1 MKKFYLF
8 LLLSIVIHLIFIF
21 QFNRNP
27 IKNEIE
33 FDIKKGLS
41 VSFQSKIKN
50 KSAGDMSSL
59 IDNSNLDTNND
70 ELGTIVS
77 EINEIKNAIQYPADA
92 LEQGL
97 ESECEWKVLIG
108 KGGVSSKVEL
118 NKPCEYKIFEKEFM
132 RVIGSWKFR
141 SPENTW
147 LEIPVRFKIE
157 RDKDG

>member
-1 MKKFYLF
+1 M
-8 LLLSIVIHLIFIF
+8 
-21 QFNRNP
+21 QFKIAP
-27 IKNEIE
+27 IEDEIE

-41 VSFQSKIKN
+41 VSFQSRIN
-50 KSAGDMSSL
+50 NNSGSTSSL
-59 IDNSNLDTNND
+59 FENSNLDINND
-70 ELGTIVS
+70 ELGTVVS

-108 KGGVSSKVEL
+108 KGGASSKVEL
-118 NKPCEYKIFEKEFM
+118 NKPCKYKIFEKEFM

>member
-1 MKKFYLF
+1 LKKFSLF
-8 LLLSIVIHLIFIF
+8 LLISLVIHFLLIV
-21 QFNRNP
+21 QFKRAP
-27 IKNEIE
+27 IEDEIQYA
-33 FDIKKGLS
+33 IKKGLS
-41 VSFQSKIKN
+41 VSFQSRIN
-50 KSAGDMSSL
+50 HNSGNTSSL
-59 IDNSNLDTNND
+59 FENSNLDINND
-70 ELGTIVS
+70 ELGTVVT
-77 EINEIKNAIQYPADA
+77 EINDIKNAIQYPADA

-108 KGGVSSKVEL
+108 KGGASSKVEL
-118 NKPCEYKIFEKEFM
+118 NKPCKYKIFEKEFM

>member
-1 MKKFYLF
+1 M
-8 LLLSIVIHLIFIF
+8 
-21 QFNRNP
+21 QFKRAP
-27 IKNEIE
+27 IENEIE

-41 VSFQSKIKN
+41 VSFQSRIN
-50 KSAGDMSSL
+50 HNSGNTSSL
-59 IDNSNLDTNND
+59 FENSNLDINND
-70 ELGTIVS
+70 ELGTVVT
-77 EINEIKNAIQYPADA
+77 EINDIKNAIQYPADA

-108 KGGVSSKVEL
+108 KGGASSKVEL
-118 NKPCEYKIFEKEFM
+118 NKPCKYKIFEKEFM

-157 RDKDG
+157 RDKHG

>member
-1 MKKFYLF
+1 MKKFYCSLF
-8 LLLSIVIHLIFIF
+8 ISIIIHFILIL
-21 QFNRNP
+21 QLNRAS
-27 IKNEIE
+27 IEDEIN

-50 KSAGDMSSL
+50 SGATSSL
-59 IDNSNLDTNND
+59 FENSNLDLNND
-70 ELGTIVS
+70 ELGTVVVS
-77 EINEIKNAIQYPADA
+77 EINDIKNAIQYPADA

-108 KGGVSSKVEL
+108 KGGVISKVEL
-118 NKPCEYKIFEKEFM
+118 NRPCKYKIFEKEFM

>member
-1 MKKFYLF
+1 MHF
-8 LLLSIVIHLIFIF
+8 VLILKL
-21 QFNRNP
+21 NRGTTEDE
-27 IKNEIE
+27 IK
-33 FDIKKGLS
+33 FDIKNGLS
-41 VSFQSKIKN
+41 VSFQSRIKN
-50 KSAGDMSSL
+50 NNSGHTSSL
-59 IDNSNLDTNND
+59 FENSNLDLNND
-70 ELGTIVS
+70 ELGTVVVS
-77 EINEIKNAIQYPADA
+77 EINDIKNAIQYPADA

-108 KGGVSSKVEL
+108 KGGLISKVEL
-118 NKPCEYKIFEKEFM
+118 NKPCQYKIFEKEFM

>member
-1 MKKFYLF
+1 
-8 LLLSIVIHLIFIF
+8 V
-21 QFNRNP
+21 QFKIAP
-27 IKNEIE
+27 IEDEIE

-41 VSFQSKIKN
+41 VSFQSRIN
-50 KSAGDMSSL
+50 NNSGSTSSL
-59 IDNSNLDTNND
+59 FENSNLDINND
-70 ELGTIVS
+70 ELGTVVS

-108 KGGVSSKVEL
+108 KGGASSKVEL
-118 NKPCEYKIFEKEFM
+118 NKPCKYKIFEKEFM